1 VYSAVKNSYKKR
13 KASSGDNGE
22 DEDGGEGSDGDN
34 EYGEGKQV
42 IVNEETDEKIGKVN
56 FEVYEGVG
64 WKHPQGTQLLCTPL
78 TEHVAK
84 DGALYDCYVR
94 TVPDEREYY

>member
-42 IVNEETDEKIGKVN
+42 IVNE
-56 FEVYEGVG
+56 
-64 WKHPQGTQLLCTPL
+64 
-78 TEHVAK
+78 
-84 DGALYDCYVR
+84 
-94 TVPDEREYY
+94 